1 MVNQPFFHGDIP
13 NFRCLSPNMCHG
25 QNLCVFFVRDFF
37 FGRSPIHHQITSIS
51 RDWTM
56 AHMKIPIVVPGG
68 VSINVG
74 TPKCLVFISWKIPSR
89 NGCWQGYPYFGKLHI
104 FDHPTSLFYM
114 HARFVPVISGYYMVI
129 IWLLSGYYMV
139 IIWFLYGYYMVYD
152 NNNLVG
158 GAMCPS
164 WKMELKSMGRMT
176 SHIIIM
182 EHKSHVWNHQPV
194 LYEGGRVIYFPCWSN
209 PIISDLQD
217 LPTPLVAKWDDPP
230 SNQLS

>member
-1 MVNQPFFHGDIP
+1 MWVPQNAWCLFHGKSHLEMDADRGTPTSESSISSIIPPPFFTCTP
-13 NFRCLSPNMCHG
+13 VLS
-25 QNLCVFFVRDFF
+25 QSYL
-37 FGRSPIHHQITSIS
+37 
-51 RDWTM
+51 
-56 AHMKIPIVVPGG
+56 
-68 VSINVG
+68 
-74 TPKCLVFISWKIPSR
+74 
-89 NGCWQGYPYFGKLHI
+89 
-104 FDHPTSLFYM
+104 
-114 HARFVPVISGYYMVI
+114 VI
-129 IWLLSGYYMV
+129 IWLLYGYYLV

>member
-1 MVNQPFFHGDIP
+1 MLGVYFMENPISKWMLTGVPLLRKAPYLRSSHLPFFTCTP
-13 NFRCLSPNMCHG
+13 VLS
-25 QNLCVFFVRDFF
+25 QSYL
-37 FGRSPIHHQITSIS
+37 
-51 RDWTM
+51 
-56 AHMKIPIVVPGG
+56 
-68 VSINVG
+68 
-74 TPKCLVFISWKIPSR
+74 
-89 NGCWQGYPYFGKLHI
+89 
-104 FDHPTSLFYM
+104 
-114 HARFVPVISGYYMVI
+114 VI